1 MSTLI
6 EYTTFQPTSRS
17 LGSLAAFVSQHAPF
31 TQYEFGPV
39 MKTLL
44 YQLEHCTHAVAM
56 ARDPVTGELTQML
69 SYVGWVRTTDA
80 VAREW
85 LENEGRLTMSSG
97 KHDAIAV
104 TILATDDPASVIGLI
119 KHAKKMNVGKS
130 VYWKR
135 YFMDGR
141 APHSRKVVKK
151 GKAGS

>member
-1 MSTLI
+1 MRALV
-6 EYTTFQPTSRS
+6 EYTTFRPSSRS

-44 YQLEHCTHAVAM
+44 YQLEHCTHCVAM
-56 ARDPVTGELTQML
+56 ARDPVTGELNQMV
-69 SYVGWVRTTDA
+69 SYVGWVRTTDE

-85 LENEGRLTMSSG
+85 LENEGRLTMSPG

-104 TILATDDPASVIGLI
+104 TILATDDPASVMGLI
-119 KHAKKMNVGKS
+119 RHAKRMNVGKS

-135 YFMDGR
+135 YFIDGR
-141 APHSRKVVKK
+141 APRSRKVVKK
-151 GKAGS
+151 GEAGS

>member
-1 MSTLI
+1 MRALV
-6 EYTTFQPTSRS
+6 EYTTFQPSSRS

-39 MKTLL
+39 MKTLI

-56 ARDPVTGELTQML
+56 ARDPVTGELSQML

-119 KHAKKMNVGKS
+119 KHAKKMNAGKS

-141 APHSRKVVKK
+141 APSSRRVVKK